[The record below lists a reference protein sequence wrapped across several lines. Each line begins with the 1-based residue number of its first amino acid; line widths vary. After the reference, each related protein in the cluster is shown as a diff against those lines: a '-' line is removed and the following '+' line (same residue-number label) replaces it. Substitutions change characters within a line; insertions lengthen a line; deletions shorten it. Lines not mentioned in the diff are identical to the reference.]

1 MISADITALNR
12 AKIEEALKKLT
23 KRLSESDQ
31 MVLVGVPKGA
41 GVYEDGLTIATIAAV
56 NEFGSADGHI
66 PARPFLRPGVESRAE
81 MYLRLVEKD
90 LPDITDGKHPMSR
103 LMKRLGELARDGVK
117 QAINDTHKPPNAE
130 STIRQKGSD
139 HPLIDTG
146 IAGLLG
152 AINYVIADKGDPIEE
167 GL

>member
-56 NEFGSADGHI
+56 NEFGSADGNI
-66 PARPFLRPGVESRAE
+66 PARPFLRPAVEGGTHE
-81 MYLRLVEKD
+81 YLSLVEKEM
-90 LPDITDGKHPMSR
+90 PDIAEGKHPMSR
-103 LMKRLGELARDGVK
+103 LLNRLGILAVGHVQK
-117 QAINDTHKPPNAE
+117 KIVEGPFTPNAP
-130 STIRQKGSD
+130 STIRAKGSSS
-139 HPLIDTG
+139 PLIDTG
-146 IAGLLG
+146 ALRQS
-152 AINYVIADKGDPIEE
+152 INYVIADKGDPVEE